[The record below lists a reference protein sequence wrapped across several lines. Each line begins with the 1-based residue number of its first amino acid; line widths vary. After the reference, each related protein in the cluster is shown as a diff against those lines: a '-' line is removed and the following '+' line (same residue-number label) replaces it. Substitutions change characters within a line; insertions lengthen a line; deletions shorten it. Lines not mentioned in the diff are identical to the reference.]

1 MTMRNAI
8 RNLVFG
14 PKSSSERYVAHLR
27 SQGMVIGENTVIYSP
42 MHCVIDQTR
51 PWMIEI
57 GDNVSITEGV
67 TILTHGYDWSVFK
80 GKYGDVLGSAGRVK
94 IGSNVFIGMNATILK
109 GVTIGD
115 NVVIGANSLINK
127 DVPSDCVVAGNPQ
140 RVICGIDE
148 YLEKRRTAQV
158 AEAADLYDCWRR
170 NSPEGKR
177 GGGASEGGF
186 PRVLLAFRRSRCTE
200 DGLVGPLVRKGDASG
215 GNIREE
221 LREVFPVQTVVRGL
235 RGVPWC
241 NRGILP
247 PVTAG
252 AGLERRLSVC

>member
-1 MTMRNAI
+1 MGLRESLKKM
-8 RNLVFG
+8 LLG
-14 PKSSSERYVAHLR
+14 PRGSRESYVSYLR

-148 YLEKRRTAQV
+148 YLEKRRAAQV
-158 AEAADLYDCWRR
+158 AEAAELYGCWRR
-170 NSPEGKR
+170 NSPEGRR
-177 GGGASEGGF
+177 GGGASEGDIFGI
-186 PRVLLAFRRSRCTE
+186 LLAVRAKVCDRARLLGPVVRVGHAASRN
-200 DGLVGPLVRKGDASG
+200 L
-215 GNIREE
+215 REE
-221 LREVFPVQTVVRGL
+221 LCPIQVPPTCFLGL
-235 RGVPWC
+235 
-241 NRGILP
+241 
-247 PVTAG
+247 
-252 AGLERRLSVC
+252 

>member
-1 MTMRNAI
+1 ML

-27 SQGMVIGENTVIYSP
+27 SQGMAIGENTVIYSP

-109 GVTIGD
+109 GVTVGD

-127 DVPSDCVVAGNPQ
+127 DVPSDCVVVGNPQ
-140 RVICGIDE
+140 RVVCTIDE
-148 YLEKRRTAQV
+148 YLEKRRAAQV
-158 AEAADLYDCWRR
+158 AEAAELYACRRR

-177 GGGASEGGF
+177 GEVPPKGIFSEFFWLFEPRRAVEEGF
-186 PRVLLAFRRSRCTE
+186 SDPSFEATMR
-200 DGLVGPLVRKGDASG
+200 
-215 GNIREE
+215 
-221 LREVFPVQTVVRGL
+221 L
-235 RGVPWC
+235 RGTYERSC
-241 NRGILP
+241 ARFRQHP
-247 PVTAG
+247 PAFSG
-252 AGLERRLSVC
+252 YEEFLRALEGRR